1 MKKAA
6 IAMTTTRTATPP
18 AIPPTILPVLV
29 LPVDDGEAEAL
40 DVGALECCVTKEVR
54 VTGARDG
61 FVWVVE
67 GNTYYCGKIR
77 IKKVVRKRYHTD
89 VVVEEVVSGATLVGR
104 VELVEEVVVLEAVVL
119 EVVTEVV
126 VGGTAG

>member
-6 IAMTTTRTATPP
+6 IAMTTTRTTTLPTT
-18 AIPPTILPVLV
+18 PPTILPVLV

-40 DVGALECCVTKEVR
+40 VVGALECCVTKEVK
-54 VTGARDG
+54 VTGARDD

-67 GNTYYCGKIR
+67 DNTYHFGKIR
-77 IKKVVRKRYHTD
+77 IKKVVRKRHHTD
-89 VVVEEVVSGATLVGR
+89 VVVEEVVTGTTLIGR
-104 VELVEEVVVLEAVVL
+104 VELVEEVVAL
-119 EVVTEVV
+119 EVVVDVVADVV